1 MNDQEKLILNM
12 LQQRQIDKLI
22 EEIVLGYE
30 PEKIYLFGSYASGKQ
45 TSDSDIDLF
54 IIKNTSKR
62 KIERNREVRKCIKTF
77 PQSGLDIFIFT
88 PIELQKGLQQT
99 INIGKEAITTG
110 KLVYE
115 RI

>member
-1 MNDQEKLILNM
+1 MVQPS
-12 LQQRQIDKLI
+12 QIDKLI

-54 IIKNTSKR
+54 IIKNTGQR
-62 KIERNREVRKCIKTF
+62 KIERNREVRRCIKTF

-88 PIELQKGLQQT
+88 PLELQEGLHQT